1 MTNRNKQA
9 YILGIDSYG
18 TDSFGCAAVITR
30 DTIIM
35 AVSDRGAKLIANTTY
50 RNSVSYIL
58 RPDGSKI
65 WVDDIHPWS
74 NSQYRVGC

>member
-1 MTNRNKQA
+1 
-9 YILGIDSYG
+9 
-18 TDSFGCAAVITR
+18 
-30 DTIIM
+30 
-35 AVSDRGAKLIANTTY
+35 
-50 RNSVSYIL
+50 L